1 MRSNRLSVDKNQFA
15 AIINCSTT
23 RRADP
28 NDAPKHPHMPHSSAR
43 APPRLCNCATAA
55 TDAAGQRS
63 RARANLA
70 SFCALSSRRVRTVS
84 RTNWPQGENKM
95 AGRQSR
101 WRTEDSGEWIVEIG
115 QRTADERQAKG
126 DTPKF
131 TNIVI
136 MG

>member
-1 MRSNRLSVDKNQFA
+1 MMP
-15 AIINCSTT
+15 
-23 RRADP
+23 P
-28 NDAPKHPHMPHSSAR
+28 NIRICHAPLPALPD
-43 APPRLCNCATAA
+43 CATVQLQQQM
-55 TDAAGQRS
+55 QRGS
-63 RARANLA
+63 GAELLARANLA

-95 AGRQSR
+95 AGRQSGR
-101 WRTEDSGEWIVEIG
+101 RTGDRG
-115 QRTADERQAKG
+115 QWTADERQAKG